1 MVCLTCSTVAT
12 SSDIKRGTGWVR
24 LSGVRLEAK
33 TNPND
38 KVTPMQIAG
47 RSIPLPEQIQ
57 DFLRTEHVTRYER
70 ELYYFSCQSCCKRMW
85 YTNPHGLKSI
95 VRQPESLVHG
105 PQPFLAAEKEVH
117 VIGHWLEI
125 NRAWARDISQQQS
138 PLATAV
144 GPGDPPCSASASASA
159 SGVGRERSAS
169 AERTVVEEPPHSRA
183 RVAGAHDSPTRMAV
197 TP

>member
-70 ELYYFSCQSCCKRMW
+70 ELYYFVPELLQA
-85 YTNPHGLKSI
+85 YVVHKSAWS
-95 VRQPESLVHG
+95 QVH
-105 PQPFLAAEKEVH
+105 
-117 VIGHWLEI
+117 
-125 NRAWARDISQQQS
+125 R
-138 PLATAV
+138 
-144 GPGDPPCSASASASA
+144 ASA
-159 SGVGRERSAS
+159 
-169 AERTVVEEPPHSRA
+169 
-183 RVAGAHDSPTRMAV
+183 
-197 TP
+197 